1 MLHWYRL
8 VRATRQERSHS
19 TPPSQLIAHGPVP
32 PKDSALADLPEER
45 LTASLTPEE
54 REKLFWLG
62 LIEAAPLFAGGAFS
76 LYTDSKLHTIIAAFV
91 AIALTSII
99 CWFLRNKTPL
109 TRIEL
114 TRSETHDHSSRRSPP
129 SGLTDR

>member
-19 TPPSQLIAHGPVP
+19 TPPSQLIARGPV

-114 TRSETHDHSSRRSPP
+114 TRSGHMITRPVGAPHQA
-129 SGLTDR
+129 